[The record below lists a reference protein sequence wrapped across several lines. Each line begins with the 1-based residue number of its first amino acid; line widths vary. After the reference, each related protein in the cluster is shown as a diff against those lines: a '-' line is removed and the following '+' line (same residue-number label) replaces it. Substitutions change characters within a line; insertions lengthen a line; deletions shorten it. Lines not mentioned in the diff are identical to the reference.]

1 MKKPNDSFFGK
12 LMQGLFAFF
21 VLYLLQKFFPENE
34 RVEESECGN
43 REGGEEKK
51 ETALPKGGVEQTEG
65 QDQPLVIEAEKAER
79 CTMPA
84 GSGREGRKRGKRGI
98 LDRIRGLS
106 PEARYRV
113 GNTGLILLQVWV
125 FFVTNFLANFSD
137 WWGNRSPQEA
147 MWLSAPIAFLFI
159 FWLIMYYIPVWD
171 KEKNPPRLVVGLFFV
186 AVVAAI
192 PAGVEACSKFDQAD
206 SSWWKALKLAI
217 GTGCQGFAGYI
228 AWKAADLIPAP
239 SAGNSKELE

>member
-1 MKKPNDSFFGK
+1 
-12 LMQGLFAFF
+12 MQGLFAFF
-21 VLYLLQKFFPENE
+21 VLHLLQKVFPENE
-34 RVEESECGN
+34 RVEESECEN

-51 ETALPKGGVEQTEG
+51 EAALPKRGVEQTER
-65 QDQPLVIEAEKAER
+65 QDQPLVIEAEEAES

-106 PEARYRV
+106 PEALYRV
-113 GNTGLILLQVWV
+113 GNTGLILIQAWM
-125 FFVTNFLANFSD
+125 FFVANFLANFSD

-147 MWLSAPIAFLFI
+147 MGWSAFFALLFI
-159 FWLIMYYIPVWD
+159 IWLIMYYIPVWD
-171 KEKNPPRLVVGLFFV
+171 KEKEPPRLVLGLFIT
-186 AVVAAI
+186 ACVAAL
-192 PAGVEACSKFDQAD
+192 PAGVEAFPKFHQAD
-206 SSWWKALKLAI
+206 SSWWKAIKLAI

-228 AWKAADLIPAP
+228 AWKAADLIPTP